1 MLALRCGSILYGT
14 TAVQYRLSAVWA
26 LSAAVRPAFAVLIYA
41 PKLGY
46 PRPRLKTFSR
56 FVYTHVLKLCY
67 TTIMREEA
75 LPVPEKKNLVPFPRS
90 AKKRKQLLRQAESL
104 KLRRLTRL
112 RSFVGWLLV
121 ASIILFGAVNFTMFS
136 PSSLRQTFHI
146 LTSALGPNS
155 GRDGVIEYPSGS
167 ASTVKPVGSALA
179 VQGDEALHILQLGD
193 ITQQEVSLSYAS
205 PVLETNDNYIL
216 TYDRGAYDLAFHSTL
231 AELFTLKL
239 SAPIRNASIGSG
251 DSFVVITDE
260 TGYKSTVTVY
270 GASSREDDHHLWRW
284 RTPDYYVQ
292 EAVLSP
298 SGTHLCA
305 MTYQQNGAQLET
317 ILQFFDLDADQVR
330 ASVNLGAVVG
340 YAVHW
345 LDDSNVAVVT
355 DQLAFTV
362 SRRGQTT
369 SQTDYT
375 ATDLLG
381 FAFDDDNFV
390 LAQRSWSGDAR
401 ASITRYDK
409 SGAQRAALNL
419 PSAPESISYAG
430 GQLGVLTSS
439 GLYVYNNALEPDWK
453 CTSGGA
459 AQRVMLTD
467 DGGAWLLYSKYA
479 QRVTKS
485 STLSEDFT
493 DDTVPV

>member
-1 MLALRCGSILYGT
+1 
-14 TAVQYRLSAVWA
+14 
-26 LSAAVRPAFAVLIYA
+26 
-41 PKLGY
+41 
-46 PRPRLKTFSR
+46 
-56 FVYTHVLKLCY
+56 
-67 TTIMREEA
+67 MREEA

-167 ASTVKPVGSALA
+167 ASTVQPVGSALA

-330 ASVNLGAVVG
+330 ASVNLGSVVG

-345 LDDSNVAVVT
+345 LGGGGAR
-355 DQLAFTV
+355 A
-362 SRRGQTT
+362 RGRGQHRP
-369 SQTDYT
+369 
-375 ATDLLG
+375 
-381 FAFDDDNFV
+381 V
-390 LAQRSWSGDAR
+390 
-401 ASITRYDK
+401 
-409 SGAQRAALNL
+409 
-419 PSAPESISYAG
+419 
-430 GQLGVLTSS
+430 
-439 GLYVYNNALEPDWK
+439 GLYGQPPRPAHVPD
-453 CTSGGA
+453 
-459 AQRVMLTD
+459 RLH
-467 DGGAWLLYSKYA
+467 
-479 QRVTKS
+479 RH
-485 STLSEDFT
+485 
-493 DDTVPV
+493 

>member
-1 MLALRCGSILYGT
+1 
-14 TAVQYRLSAVWA
+14 
-26 LSAAVRPAFAVLIYA
+26 
-41 PKLGY
+41 
-46 PRPRLKTFSR
+46 
-56 FVYTHVLKLCY
+56 
-67 TTIMREEA
+67 MREEA
-75 LPVPEKKNLVPFPRS
+75 LPVPDKKNLVPFPRS

-112 RSFVGWLLV
+112 RSLVGWLLLL
-121 ASIILFGAVNFTMFS
+121 SIVLFGAVNFTLFS
-136 PSSLRQTFHI
+136 PSSLRQTFNI
-146 LTSALGPNS
+146 VTSALGPNS

-167 ASTVKPVGSALA
+167 ATASKPVGSALA
-179 VQGDEALHILQLGD
+179 VLGDEALHILQLGD
-193 ITQQEVSLSYAS
+193 VTQQEIALSYAS

-216 TYDRGAYDLAFHSTL
+216 AYDRGAYDLSFYSTL
-231 AELFTLKL
+231 TELFSIKST
-239 SAPIRNASIGSG
+239 APIRNASIGSG
-251 DSFVVITDE
+251 DSFAVITDE

-292 EAVLSP
+292 EAALSP

-305 MTYQQNGAQLET
+305 LTYQQNGAQLET
-317 ILQFFDLDADQVR
+317 TLQFFDLDADQVR
-330 ASVNLGAVVG
+330 ASVNLGSVVG
-340 YAVHW
+340 YTVHW
-345 LDDSNVAVVT
+345 LDDSNVAVVS
-355 DQLAFTV
+355 DKSAFTV

-409 SGAQRAALNL
+409 SGQARASLNL

-439 GLYVYNNALEPDWK
+439 GLYVYNNSLKPDWK

-459 AQRVMLTD
+459 AQRVMMTD
-467 DGGAWLLYSKYA
+467 DGGAWLFYSKYA
-479 QRVTKS
+479 QRVTKAS
-485 STLSEDFT
+485 ALSEDFT